1 MPTGFPELPFRDR
14 LRVDQA
20 KIVDYLLSV
29 ANGRGKAAFFLELG
43 FRIENWE
50 VMADALMKHART
62 HPVSAMVAS
71 RWGARY
77 SVDGIVESPSRRGA
91 RVRTVWIVE
100 TGSEQTRL
108 ITAHPV

>member
-29 ANGRGKAAFFLELG
+29 ANGRGKAAFFL
-43 FRIENWE
+43 
-50 VMADALMKHART
+50 
-62 HPVSAMVAS
+62 VSAMVAS